1 MMARIG
7 SHFWTHQSCRL
18 ASRSGFSIG
27 IFFAILFFAALA
39 NTARAQQ
46 AAPNT
51 TWAVTIVLPP
61 RLVAGRPA
69 TLAVLGVDGR
79 LAEGVTVEVGAPSG
93 TTQHVKTDKTG
104 RAIFEAP
111 SSVSVL
117 VATASGASAAA
128 LIDAAASADALQLIS
143 IAPVISMQDQFSIC
157 GGKFQGDEDSNHVV
171 LNDDPAL
178 VLAASPE
185 CLVILPGPRVIPG
198 PAKISIE
205 SAAAQWNVTSTLVAL
220 NFDPPLPALVPEKK
234 SHLTVHVQG
243 SDRPLG
249 IAVENKT
256 PGVLRFLRGDVQELH
271 TSGGSQNLAT
281 IEVLAIRSGDF
292 SFHAR
297 LLLPPDAAAA
307 RRYLEAAQP
316 LAPKDLAHRVKN
328 VASRLMHHSG
338 DTERAASELD
348 AILSITI
355 AGDFRTLLVSARAAL
370 E

>member
-7 SHFWTHQSCRL
+7 WHFWTHQSCSP
-18 ASRSGFSIG
+18 ASRSGSSIG
-27 IFFAILFFAALA
+27 IFFAVLFLAALA
-39 NTARAQQ
+39 NTACAQQ
-46 AAPNT
+46 ASPNT

-69 TLAVLGVDGR
+69 TLALLGVDGR
-79 LAEGVTVEVGAPSG
+79 LADGVAVEVGGPSG
-93 TTQHVKTDKTG
+93 SVQHVKTDKTG
-104 RAIFEAP
+104 RAVFDVP
-111 SSVSVL
+111 SAANVL
-117 VATASGASAAA
+117 IAKASGASAAA
-128 LIDAAASADALQLIS
+128 LIDAQASADALQTIS
-143 IAPVISMQDQFSIC
+143 LAPVISMQDQFSIC

-205 SAAAQWNVTSTLVAL
+205 SAAAQWNVASTLVAL
-220 NFDPPLPALVPEKK
+220 HFDPPLPALVPEKK
-234 SHLTVHVQG
+234 SRLTVHVQG
-243 SDRPLG
+243 SGRPLN
-249 IAVENKT
+249 IEVENKS
-256 PGVLRFLRGDVQELH
+256 PGVLRFLRGDVQVLS

-297 LLLPPDAAAA
+297 LLLPPDAGAA

-316 LAPKDLAHRVKN
+316 LAPKDLERRVKS
-328 VASRLMHHSG
+328 VANRLMHHPG
-338 DTERAASELD
+338 DTEKATNELD
-348 AILSITI
+348 VLLYITI
-355 AGDFRTLLVSARAAL
+355 AGDFRTLLLSARAAL